1 MISQYHFIGG
11 CKTYAEKLFKKGCR
25 LRCQQRYS
33 DAAKSFGKAAVLQH
47 PKSHAFL
54 SDLILENVGSLPDF
68 VNRELSFKLAKAGMN
83 LVCSDCEGVL
93 GYCILFGIG
102 TPSITKTGLMHIKHS
117 AEKGSCFGQ
126 FFLGKLY
133 RDSIDGKYDLEQD
146 YEKAEIL
153 FRLAANQGYAMAQC
167 EMGRVFDNSLGI
179 CGRQDL
185 KLKQEE
191 AEILFRRL
199 ADDGYTNTE
208 YAHEMCENRLGVTK
222 NKKKAYKWYRQ
233 AAAQGNIYALL
244 IVDKF
249 ML

>member
-1 MISQYHFIGG
+1 MMSQHHFIGG
-11 CKTYAEKLFKKGCR
+11 CKTYAEKLFKEGCR
-25 LRCQQRYS
+25 LRCQRRYS
-33 DAAKSFGKAAVLQH
+33 DAVKSFGKAAVLQH

-54 SDLILENVGSLPDF
+54 SDLILELKNEGSLPDF
-68 VNRELSFKLAKAGMN
+68 VNRELSFKLAEAGMN
-83 LVCSDCEGVL
+83 LVCSDCEGVF
-93 GYCILFGIG
+93 GHCIIFGIG

-126 FFLGKLY
+126 YFLGRLY

-153 FRLAANQGYAMAQC
+153 FRLAANQGYAIAQC

-191 AEILFRRL
+191 AEILFRSL
-199 ADDGYTNTE
+199 AAEGH

-222 NKKKAYKWYRQ
+222 NKKKAYKWYRK
-233 AAAQGNIYALL
+233 AAAQGNIYALFKE
-244 IVDKF
+244 DWF